1 LHDPDPAGGG
11 VMLTERQRRNL
22 EAMRRD
28 GRAAGDLDEIEAA
41 AASLLPTRRNDPV
54 ADWPSDRLHE
64 LAAQRP
70 DLLPEIIRRRG
81 EELTQL

>member
-1 LHDPDPAGGG
+1 MDAAREYWDA
-11 VMLTERQRRNL
+11 VE
-22 EAMRRD
+22 
-28 GRAAGDLDEIEAA
+28 AGDPETIADAKA
-41 AASLLPTRRNDPV
+41 RVGPRRNDPV
-54 ADWPSDRLHE
+54 ADWPSDRLDE